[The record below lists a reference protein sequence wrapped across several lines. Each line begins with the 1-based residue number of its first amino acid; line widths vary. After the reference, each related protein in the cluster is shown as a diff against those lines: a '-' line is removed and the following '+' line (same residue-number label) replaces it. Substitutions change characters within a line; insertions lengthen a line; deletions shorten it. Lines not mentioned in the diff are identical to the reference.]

1 MSGVVAGRGV
11 TRSRRAGA
19 ATDEEKE
26 TITESRASF
35 WEMKRCRRYAVSNCR
50 SNHVRDSSSP
60 LSWAVSNKYTAMGL
74 ILGQTKEEGVPGFGL
89 RGCPCGEF
97 IGVTRYFRIWAG
109 FLGTPL
115 GPIGLRPLRH
125 STTETKRKNQI

>member
-1 MSGVVAGRGV
+1 
-11 TRSRRAGA
+11 
-19 ATDEEKE
+19 
-26 TITESRASF
+26 
-35 WEMKRCRRYAVSNCR
+35 
-50 SNHVRDSSSP
+50 
-60 LSWAVSNKYTAMGL
+60 MGL
-74 ILGQTKEEGVPGFGL
+74 VLGQTKEEGVPGFGL

-97 IGVTRYFRIWAG
+97 IGVTRIWAG